1 MIELH
6 ITHTVRQAGPRHAWY
21 RTADTTES
29 FATIP
34 AAKAWCR
41 ENLSRRHSP
50 TYRDTPDG
58 AGEQLGRVY
67 HAREREGGR
76 TYYRQ
81 YWVEMYDVAITRVP
95 MR

>member
-6 ITHTVRQAGPRHAWY
+6 ISHTVREAGRGKEWY
-21 RTADTTES
+21 RTAETTES
-29 FATIP
+29 FATIS

-41 ENLSRRHSP
+41 EYLGRTHSP
-50 TYRDTPDG
+50 TFYDG
-58 AGEQLGRVY
+58 ADGRVQRAGRIY

-81 YWVEMYDVAITRVP
+81 YWVSMYDVTMTRVP